1 MLIDFFG
8 SSPVPDVAGLSSSNP
23 VAITVTITSS
33 SKFSLITAPNIILIS
48 VLALALTTSAASS
61 ASNKVKDLPPVTFIM
76 ASVAPTILVSRSGLD
91 TACLA
96 ASIALFSPVASPIPI

>member
-33 SKFSLITAPNIILIS
+33 SKFSLITAPNIILMI
-48 VLALALTTSAASS
+48 
-61 ASNKVKDLPPVTFIM
+61 
-76 ASVAPTILVSRSGLD
+76 G
-91 TACLA
+91 CE
-96 ASIALFSPVASPIPI
+96 